1 MEKKEFTKE
10 LLKIAF
16 AATVCDGEVDASE
29 LDAIKTI
36 EKEDFYLK
44 EFDLSDELD
53 QLNSSAQTDYLGYAN
68 KALNEASKIEF
79 TPAEKM
85 VTINLAIAI
94 VRADDVVQERE
105 IEFINSLMLNLKIP
119 QAMVEAAN
127 PNWWII
133 VNDKTDL

>member
-16 AATVCDGEVDASE
+16 AATICDGEVDTSE

-68 KALNEASKIEF
+68 RTLNEASKIEF

-94 VRADDVVQERE
+94 VRADGVVQERE
-105 IEFINSLMLNLKIP
+105 IDFINSLMLKLKIP

>member
-16 AATVCDGEVDASE
+16 AATICDGEVDTSE

-68 KALNEASKIEF
+68 KALNEASMIEF

-94 VRADDVVQERE
+94 VRADGVVQERE